1 MNAETANAILHAMVG
16 SLESESKTTR
26 KVIAA
31 VPNNN
36 RDYKP
41 DPKSRS
47 AGEVATHI
55 ATSDVWFADCILKGE
70 FAWTGEP
77 PTPAE
82 FTDPGAVAK
91 WHETQ
96 LADRFA
102 KLRALKPEQLT
113 KETDFF
119 GMKGP
124 NVGWMVA
131 FNNHHIHH
139 RGQLAAYL
147 RAAGS
152 KVPAIYGMSA
162 DENPMAGDA

>member
-1 MNAETANAILHAMVG
+1 MTAETARAILNSMIG
-16 SLESESKTTR
+16 SLESESVTTR

-31 VPNNN
+31 VPNGN
-36 RDYKP
+36 RNYKP

-47 AGEVATHI
+47 AWEVAVHL
-55 ATSDVWFADCILKGE
+55 AMSDIWFADSILKGE

-77 PTPAE
+77 QTPAE
-82 FTDPGAVAK
+82 FTDPAAVAK
-91 WHETQ
+91 WHETH
-96 LADRFA
+96 LADRLT
-102 KLRALKPEQLT
+102 KLRALPPDQLT
-113 KETDFF
+113 KEVDFF

-139 RGQLAAYL
+139 RGQLASYL

-152 KVPAIYGMSA
+152 RVPAIYGMSA
-162 DENPMAGDA
+162 DENAFAQA